1 MVALVVVVGI
11 GSLLSARLGSVSGL
25 SVVVALVVV
34 IASGGVV
41 EVVGIGASIRVALSS
56 LATCCYGIG
65 AAIGSLTVVVTRQY
79 QGGSRSSKNDD
90 LEELH
95 V

>member
-1 MVALVVVVGI
+1 MLKKININLRLHSTFWV
-11 GSLLSARLGSVSGL
+11 SDLL
-25 SVVVALVVV
+25 

-95 V
+95 VD